1 MRDRGVSSRYAQ
13 ALLAAA
19 QKADALAGVAASYAA
34 VSAALEANAEV
45 RSFLEGPQV
54 SKAEKMKLLNA
65 AFGERI
71 EPTLLRF
78 FHLLID
84 KNRIEHLQ
92 EIAAEFAR
100 LAQKAQGYE
109 RAEVVT
115 AVPLDA
121 DLEEA
126 LGAKLKTLTG
136 CEMILATKVD
146 PAIIGGVKVTIGDR
160 VIDGTLR
167 TGLKRLRRS
176 LSQADVR

>member
-1 MRDRGVSSRYAQ
+1 MRDRGVAARYAK
-13 ALLAAA
+13 ALLISAV
-19 QKADALAGVAASYAA
+19 KNDCLGGVVASYAA
-34 VSAALEANAEV
+34 VSAALAENAGV

-54 SKAEKMKLLNA
+54 SEKEKKKLLDE
-65 AFGERI
+65 AFGDRV
-71 EPTLLRF
+71 EPTLLSF
-78 FHLLID
+78 FRLLID
-84 KNRIEHLQ
+84 KNRIEYLQ

-100 LAQKAQGYE
+100 QAEKAQGFA

-115 AVPLDA
+115 AVPLAA

-136 CEMILATKVD
+136 CEMILDKKVE
-146 PAIIGGVKVTIGDR
+146 PAVIGGVKVTIGDR

-167 TGLKRLRRS
+167 TDLKRLRRS

>member
-1 MRDRGVSSRYAQ
+1 MRDRGVAARYAK
-13 ALLAAA
+13 ALLIS
-19 QKADALAGVAASYAA
+19 AGKNDCLDGVVTSYAA
-34 VSAALEANAEV
+34 VSAALADNAGV

-54 SKAEKMKLLNA
+54 SEKEKKKLLDE
-65 AFGERI
+65 AFGDRI
-71 EPTLLRF
+71 EPTLLSF
-78 FHLLID
+78 FQLLID
-84 KNRIEHLQ
+84 KNRIEYLQ

-100 LAQKAQGYE
+100 QAEQAQGFA

-115 AVPLDA
+115 AVPLAA

-136 CEMILATKVD
+136 CEMILDKKVD
-146 PAIIGGVKVTIGDR
+146 PAVIGGVKVTIGDR

-167 TGLKRLRRS
+167 TELKRLRRS

>member
-1 MRDRGVSSRYAQ
+1 MRDRGVATRYAQ
-13 ALLAAA
+13 ALLEAAR
-19 QKADALAGVAASYAA
+19 KADALDGVVASYSA
-34 VSAALEANAEV
+34 VSAALDANPEV

-54 SKAEKMKLLNA
+54 AEADKKQLLAA
-65 AFGERI
+65 AFAERI
-71 EPTLLRF
+71 EPVLLRF
-78 FHLLID
+78 FYLLIE
-84 KNRIEHLQ
+84 KNRIEHIQ

-100 LAQKAQGYE
+100 RAERAQGFA

-136 CEMILATKVD
+136 REMILEKKVD
-146 PAIIGGVKVTIGDR
+146 PAVIGGVKVTIGDR
-160 VIDGTLR
+160 VIDGTVR
-167 TGLKRLRRS
+167 TDLKRLRRS